1 MNKVTVESKILVRK
15 EKNSLTLMGEIHF
28 FAEYLKL
35 KF

>member
-1 MNKVTVESKILVRK
+1 MGKVTPESKILERK